1 MVDDS
6 LQFLGALFGK
16 FFFCPVDQ
24 AFFSEEISEFEDGG
38 LVRVVEHEEH
48 ELEAEFLEQIIN

>member
-1 MVDDS
+1 MDNS

-16 FFFCPVDQ
+16 FFFCSVDQ

-48 ELEAEFLEQIIN
+48 ELEAQFLKRIIN